1 MIEFITAVK
10 DIIWGPPL
18 LIALLGTG
26 VFYTLSLRFLP
37 WRKIPFAFAQLF
49 AGRKST
55 GDGDITAFQALM
67 TSLSATVGTGNIVGV
82 AAAIGLG
89 GPGALFWMWITALLG
104 MSLKYAEAVLGV
116 HYRVI
121 DANGDRAGGP
131 MYYIRNGLGENWKW
145 LAGAFAFF
153 GAFAGFGLG
162 NTVQANSVADILRTA
177 FGFSEL
183 WVGLIIAALVGLVI
197 LGGLKSI
204 AKTASALVPTMAI
217 SYLVICFIVIGA
229 NITALPD
236 VISLIVSS
244 AFTNTAAQGGFA
256 GGAIMLA
263 IQVGVSRGIF
273 SNEAGMGSAPIAH
286 AAAKTDSPVRQGIIA
301 MLGTFIDTLVICSLT
316 GFVILLTGFWNTG
329 AEGAAMTAGAFGTMI
344 PHADKIIA
352 VIMVL
357 LAFTTML
364 GWSYYS
370 ERCFAYLFGERRIL
384 IFRLMWVLVIPFG
397 ATLSFGIIWTIADIL
412 NGLMA
417 FPNLI
422 ALLFLSPVV
431 MKLTKA
437 FFDDLNNTAGNASTV
452 AGADKTED

>member
-1 MIEFITAVK
+1 MIEFIALIK
-10 DIIWGPPL
+10 NIIWGPPL

-37 WRKIPFAFAQLF
+37 WRKIPYAFGQLF
-49 AGRKST
+49 AGRKSA
-55 GDGDITAFQALM
+55 GEGDITPFQALM

-89 GPGALFWMWITALLG
+89 GPGALFWMWVTALLG

-121 DANGDRAGGP
+121 DANGNRAGGP
-131 MYYIRNGLGENWKW
+131 MYYIRKGLGENWKW

-183 WVGLIIAALVGLVI
+183 WVGLIIATLVALVI

-204 AKTASALVPTMAI
+204 AKVASTLVPAMAI

-229 NITALPD
+229 NITQVPE
-236 VISLIVSS
+236 VIALIVKS
-244 AFTNTAAQGGFA
+244 AFTTTAAQGGFA
-256 GGAIMLA
+256 GSAIMLA

-316 GFVILLTGFWNTG
+316 GFVILLTGFWQTG
-329 AEGAAMTAGAFGTMI
+329 AEGAAMTAGAFATMI

-370 ERCFAYLFGERRIL
+370 ERCFAYLFGERRII
-384 IFRLMWVLVIPFG
+384 IFRLMWVIVIPFG
-397 ATLSFGIIWTIADIL
+397 ATLSFGVIWMIADIL

-431 MKLTKA
+431 LKLTKA
-437 FFDDLNNTAGNASTV
+437 FFEENQDVPDNENSTN
-452 AGADKTED
+452 